1 VKSLHDGETG
11 SLDDGKVL
19 VGEVLADGPR
29 GFQIRHGH
37 GLDQGDAS
45 SKAVP
50 EPVGGHPA
58 QAVP

>member
-1 VKSLHDGETG
+1 MTVKLVRSTMERSWSGKFSPMAHAVSRSATVTG
-11 SLDDGKVL
+11 ST
-19 VGEVLADGPR
+19 
-29 GFQIRHGH
+29 
-37 GLDQGDAS
+37 QGDAS